1 MKTRT
6 LPLLMLAMSFFSA
19 CTHLRTFKTYDDINT
34 FSKDREGWIKLSTG
48 GVIAGQ
54 DIQISSDSTLWREPD
69 SNQRQSVATS
79 QIREISIKNSGRGA
93 WEGFGIG
100 LLAGAATGAVIG
112 FASGDDSGADGQ
124 ELLSLPL
131 SWFQVNAEQ
140 KVTIGAILGGGIGGL
155 VGLTI
160 GASTGSKDKFVL
172 QENKNASK

>member
-100 LLAGAATGAVIG
+100 LLAGAVTGAVIG
-112 FASGDDSGADGQ
+112 FASGDDPEQGL
-124 ELLSLPL
+124 EILPL
-131 SWFQVNAEQ
+131 SLFQITAEQ
-140 KVTIGAILGGGIGGL
+140 KAAIGAILGGGIGGL
-155 VGLTI
+155 VGLPI